1 MNGKQSTKTAKNIGS
16 IYNNEAIASLAL
28 GLFIRN
34 LKVISIPKTM
44 LILAFLLHE
53 PTAKKLRSISLKRSL
68 EEFVLKN
75 PEVVMGF
82 NSRFIDFLSLSVNS
96 LTILQDANVITMDR
110 EFIYFNNQ
118 SYFYPE
124 DYKDVGNRSSNMFRS
139 VEALCAILSESDVNT
154 FYLNL
159 KIEL

>member
-28 GLFIRN
+28 GLCIRN

-82 NSRFIDFLSLSVNS
+82 NW
-96 LTILQDANVITMDR
+96 
-110 EFIYFNNQ
+110 IYQ
-118 SYFYPE
+118 
-124 DYKDVGNRSSNMFRS
+124 
-139 VEALCAILSESDVNT
+139 
-154 FYLNL
+154 LN
-159 KIEL
+159 